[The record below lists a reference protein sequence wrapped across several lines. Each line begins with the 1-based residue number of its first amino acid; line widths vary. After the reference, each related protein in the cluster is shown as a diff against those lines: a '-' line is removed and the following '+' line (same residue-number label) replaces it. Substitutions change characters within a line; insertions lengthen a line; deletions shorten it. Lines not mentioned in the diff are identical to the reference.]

1 MTTIALPTQTVDRR
15 RFTVAEFL
23 AMDAAGIFHPDERIE
38 LLDGEIIT
46 MASINEPH
54 ADGTDQLSTTLTYR
68 LYERAR
74 VRVQGPVQLND
85 RSLPQPDI
93 AVLRLRPDYHRRHPL
108 PADVYLLVEVA
119 DSSLASDRSVKLAL
133 YADAGIP
140 EVWIVN
146 VPARQVEAYDNPV
159 DGVYQGR
166 RVVPATGSISP
177 QAFPD
182 VTLAVADF
190 LLG

>member
-46 MASINEPH
+46 MAPINEPH
-54 ADGTDQLSTTLTYR
+54 ADGTDR
-68 LYERAR
+68 LEELLKENLRGRAR

-93 AVLRLRPDYHRRHPL
+93 AVLRLRPDYHRRHPS
-108 PADVYLLVEVA
+108 PADVHLLVEVA

-166 RVVPATGSISP
+166 RVIPATGSISP

>member
-1 MTTIALPTQTVDRR
+1 MTTTAPPPQIVNRR
-15 RFTVAEFL
+15 RFTVAEL
-23 AMDAAGIFHPDERIE
+23 LVMDAAGIFHPDERIE

-46 MASINEPH
+46 MAPINEPH
-54 ADGTDQLSTTLTYR
+54 ADGTDR
-68 LYERAR
+68 LEDLLKENLRGRAR

-93 AVLRLRPDYHRRHPL
+93 AVLQLRPDYHRRHPL

-159 DGVYQGR
+159 NGVYQGR
-166 RVVPATGSISP
+166 RVVLDTGSISP
-177 QAFPD
+177 RAFPD
-182 VTLAVADF
+182 ITLAVADF